1 MSDPWSQF
9 QEVTPTA
16 APVAVAPPA
25 DEWAEFNEVKPTRE
39 ARRVRGRYKSG
50 PPVAADDMKA
60 TGQVHDGDTFRLN
73 TGQNGRLYGADAFEL
88 DQTGKSKNGE
98 LIRLGQQARGRFAS
112 FADPAAT
119 ILNTGASTYGR
130 PVVSVENGGDAA
142 SALLRQGLAITTP
155 EYLKADPVRLNTYM
169 EDERDARLNRRG
181 AWAGAFEQPS
191 SYRHG
196 TPDPWAKPVPG
207 KEGESEAVF
216 WDEQL
221 PAQGVRPGI
230 ADEYIRIWQDPT
242 SKPADLLAF
251 AKTSGFTLDPSEVEK
266 AYKGRETR
274 GAGSEVT
281 YRNPPRV
288 LTDHKDGATGA
299 ALRGVAD
306 PFNVLDETGALA
318 DSLLPGDREN
328 VWSSDRRFGDVYG
341 NNLDQNRSI
350 LAFDDAKHPY
360 ARFGG
365 QLVGGLIA
373 PGASIEGV
381 GFGAARSVLE
391 AGGTRFAAEQ
401 AARRAVTARLG
412 TAGMVEGA
420 AAGIGQGEDWQGRI
434 QGGLVGAPVGL
445 GLGVGTGLLAPHI
458 AKLIGRPFSGMA
470 GTEAERSAQDLTDGA
485 LDAAKAGTQNGATPN
500 SVGIAGDV
508 AEDAA
513 TRSAGDLVP
522 PAPAPAPRPRDPVEP
537 NTPAMDE
544 ESGLGPKSVLSF
556 VPRTGEPG
564 VLVIN
569 EDGQLAIAVYRDSDG
584 VARGAAQIPLT
595 PEARETFD
603 GASVYVAPELRRQGV
618 ASRLYNALE
627 REGHPIGEQSGSGDL
642 TPDGA
647 GFVSSWRRAAPME
660 NETQTPTIMGPADEW
675 AEFTPVDGPAGPSAE
690 RLAQAE
696 DVRSSDML
704 PLPSNAVGSL
714 EEAEGIAAG
723 RIAPVRAP
731 NEADVLE
738 RRNIPNA
745 NTGTPMAKRGP
756 LDLVTWLRSQGGIRA
771 QGGELERYGIDNAP
785 RKGVDFAGG
794 ENRFGPLVANEG
806 MNYDDA
812 AQRAWEAGF
821 FPDHVERPTV
831 AEFLDTLNATHTGNN
846 RAFRTDD
853 LAEVDAFEQ
862 ARSQRY
868 QVEAA
873 RQEGAP
879 LVQDRGEPV
888 TADDLDRNAPP
899 VEAYEEWGENAPKL
913 AGNIRLDKLDSPQSI
928 ARALANTHAR
938 VGGFDEATRGRI
950 TNAETKSLAEDL
962 GMTADD
968 LLKRR
973 KGQAFNAEEALAAR
987 QILARSGAD
996 LVNMA
1001 KRLSR
1006 VENPGDELEAAFRG
1020 AWLRHA
1026 AIQEQVAGMTAE
1038 AGRLLQQFRMTA
1050 DSRDANRVLSSLGD
1064 ALGGPGRMKEVA
1076 ERIVDLENVGVTP
1089 AGINKFALRSLLPKW
1104 RDKAIELYINSL
1116 LSGPQTHAVNIL
1128 SNTLTSIAQLPE
1140 HAVAAGIGA
1149 IRKTLPGQAETE
1161 RVLFSELGTRAA
1173 GMVSGAREGM
1183 KAAARS
1189 FLTGE
1194 SDDAIS
1200 KVEQQQANAIGGKLG
1215 TVIRTPTR
1223 LLSAEDEL
1231 FKGIARRME
1240 LNGIAMRRARNEGLK
1255 GKAARD
1261 RAADLVL
1268 NPDDTMLRGSFEYA
1282 RYLTFQT
1289 PLRHD
1294 SFAAGVSRAT
1304 QGRPIAKLL
1313 LPFVRTPVNL
1323 LKFAAERSPAAVLM
1337 KSWKAEIQAGGAR
1350 RDMAMA
1356 RALVGTGMGAAM
1368 YEAAMGG
1375 HITGGGPA
1383 DDSAK
1388 RLLQAGGW
1396 QPYSFKIG
1404 DRYYSYSR
1412 LDPFSTTIGTV
1423 ADMVEMS
1430 SHMTEKQQEKSF
1442 TLVAAA
1448 IVNNLSSK
1456 TWMSGLSSALE
1467 AINDPDRYLD
1477 GFVSRTAGAIAV
1489 PSLVAQIAKSNDPLV
1504 REARA
1509 PMERIKSRI
1518 PGMSANLYPR
1528 RDVFGKAMTQQEAL
1542 GPDLVSPL
1550 YSGRDKM
1557 DPTIKSLLDI
1567 GATVTKPQRTHKVGG
1582 KSIDWTPAQYD
1593 RLQDLTGGQAKPE
1606 LDALV
1611 ASQEWRKMDE
1621 DDQKAAVARVLK
1633 EARKDAK
1640 AIVLAGDTAK
1650 AAGVAD
1656 GWREF
1661 TAVQ

>member
-16 APVAVAPPA
+16 SPAPSAAPA
-25 DEWAEFNEVKPTRE
+25 DEWGEFNEVQPARQTRRE
-39 ARRVRGRYKSG
+39 RGRYKGG
-50 PPVAADDMKA
+50 PPVAAEDMKA

-88 DQTGKSKNGE
+88 DQTGKSRTGA

-112 FADPAAT
+112 FADPSAT

-142 SALLRQGLAITTP
+142 TDLLRRGLALATP
-155 EYLKADPVRLNTYM
+155 EYLKADPSRLNTYM

-196 TPDPWAKPVPG
+196 TPDPWAKPVAG

-221 PAQGVRPGI
+221 PAQGVRPEI
-230 ADEYIRIWQDPT
+230 ADEYIRIWQDPSST
-242 SKPADLLAF
+242 PADLMAF
-251 AKTSGFTLDPSEVEK
+251 AKTSGFTLDPSEVAK

-274 GAGSEVT
+274 GAASEVT

-306 PFNVLDETGALA
+306 PFNVLDEAGAVV
-318 DSLLPGDREN
+318 DSLVPGDREN
-328 VWSSDRRFGDVYG
+328 VWSSDRRFGDVYA

-350 LAFDDAKHPY
+350 LAYDDAKHPY

-401 AARRAVTARLG
+401 AARRAVTTRLG

-420 AAGIGQGEDWQGRI
+420 AAGIGQGEDWQGRV

-445 GLGVGTGLLAPHI
+445 ALGVGPGLVAPHI
-458 AKLIGRPFSGMA
+458 ARLVGRPFSGMA

-485 LDAAKAGTQNGATPN
+485 LDAAKAGTQNGATPA
-500 SVGIAGDV
+500 SVGLAGDV
-508 AEDAA
+508 VEDAA
-513 TRSAGDLVP
+513 ARSAGDLM
-522 PAPAPAPRPRDPVEP
+522 PAANGASAVRSRDAVEP
-537 NTPAMDE
+537 NTQAMD
-544 ESGLGPKSVLSF
+544 
-556 VPRTGEPG
+556 
-564 VLVIN
+564 N
-569 EDGQLAIAVYRDSDG
+569 EA
-584 VARGAAQIPLT
+584 
-595 PEARETFD
+595 
-603 GASVYVAPELRRQGV
+603 
-618 ASRLYNALE
+618 
-627 REGHPIGEQSGSGDL
+627 
-642 TPDGA
+642 
-647 GFVSSWRRAAPME
+647 
-660 NETQTPTIMGPADEW
+660 QTPTLLGPAGEADEW
-675 AEFTPVDGPAGPSAE
+675 AEFTPVDAPGGPTPE
-690 RLAQAE
+690 RIAQAE

-704 PLPSNAVGSL
+704 PLPSSAVGSL

-723 RIAPVRAP
+723 RVAPVRAP

-785 RKGVDFAGG
+785 RNGVDFAGG

-812 AQRAWEAGF
+812 AERAWEAGF

-831 AEFLDTLNATHTGNN
+831 AEFLDTLNATHTGRN
-846 RAFRTDD
+846 RAFRSDD

-862 ARSQRY
+862 ARTQRY
-868 QVEAA
+868 EVEAA
-873 RQEGAP
+873 KQEGAP
-879 LVQDRGEPV
+879 LVRDRGEPV
-888 TADDLDRNAPP
+888 TAEDLDRNAPP
-899 VEAYEEWGENAPKL
+899 VEAYEEWGDAAPTL

-962 GMTADD
+962 GMTPDD

-973 KGQAFNAEEALAAR
+973 KGAAFNAEEALAAR
-987 QILARSGAD
+987 QILARSGND

-1001 KRLSR
+1001 KRISA

-1020 AWLRHA
+1020 AWLRHV

-1050 DSRDANRVLSSLGD
+1050 DSRDTKRVLSALGD
-1064 ALGGPGRMKEVA
+1064 ALGGPGRLKEVA

-1104 RDKAIELYINSL
+1104 RDKAIELYINYL
-1116 LSGPQTHAVNIL
+1116 LSGTQTHAVNIL

-1200 KVEQQQANAIGGKLG
+1200 KVEQQQTNAIGGKLG
-1215 TVIRTPTR
+1215 SFIRTPTR
-1223 LLSAEDEL
+1223 LLSAEDEF

-1240 LNGIAMRRARNEGLK
+1240 LNGIAMRRARNEGLT
-1255 GKAARD
+1255 GKAARE

-1313 LPFVRTPVNL
+1313 LPFVRTPMNL
-1323 LKFAAERSPAAVLM
+1323 LKFAAERSPAAPLM
-1337 KSWKAEIQAGGAR
+1337 KSWRAEMQAGGAR

-1368 YEAAMGG
+1368 YEAALAG

-1489 PSLVAQIAKSNDPLV
+1489 PSIVAQIAKANDPLV
-1504 REARA
+1504 REARG
-1509 PMERIKSRI
+1509 PIDRIKSRI
-1518 PGMSANLYPR
+1518 PGMSTSLYPR
-1528 RDVFGKAMTQQEAL
+1528 RDVFGQAITQQEAV
-1542 GPDLVSPL
+1542 GPDLISPL

-1557 DPTIKSLLDI
+1557 DPTIRALIDA
-1567 GATVTKPQRTHKVGG
+1567 GASVTKPQRTYKVGG
-1582 KSIDWTPAQYD
+1582 KPVEWTPAQYD
-1593 RLQDLTGGQAKPE
+1593 RLQELTGGQAKPE

-1611 ASQEWRKMDE
+1611 ASADWRRMGE
-1621 DDQKAAVARVLK
+1621 EQKEKAVADVMK
-1633 EARKDAK
+1633 AARKDAK
-1640 AIVLAGDTAK
+1640 ARVLAGETA
-1650 AAGVAD
+1650 ATAGGSDEWA
-1656 GWREF
+1656 EF
-1661 TAVQ
+1661 STVP

>member
-16 APVAVAPPA
+16 SPAPSAAPA
-25 DEWAEFNEVKPTRE
+25 DERGEFNEVKPARQTRRE
-39 ARRVRGRYKSG
+39 RGRYKGG
-50 PPVAADDMKA
+50 PPVAAEDMKA

-88 DQTGKSKNGE
+88 DQTGKTKTGE

-142 SALLRQGLAITTP
+142 TDLLRRGLALATP
-155 EYLKADPVRLNTYM
+155 EYLKADPARLNTYM

-196 TPDPWAKPVPG
+196 TPDPWAKPVAG

-221 PAQGVRPGI
+221 PAQGVRPEI
-230 ADEYIRIWQDPT
+230 ADEYIRIWQDPSST
-242 SKPADLLAF
+242 PADLMAF
-251 AKTSGFTLDPSEVEK
+251 AKTSGFSLDPSEVAK

-328 VWSSDRRFGDVYG
+328 VWSSDRRFGDVYA

-350 LAFDDAKHPY
+350 LAYDDAKHPY

-401 AARRAVTARLG
+401 AARRAVTTRLG

-420 AAGIGQGEDWQGRI
+420 AAGIGQGEDWQGRV

-445 GLGVGTGLLAPHI
+445 ALGVGTGLVAPHI
-458 AKLIGRPFSGMA
+458 ARLVGRPFSGMA

-485 LDAAKAGTQNGATPN
+485 LDAAKAGTQNGATPA
-500 SVGIAGDV
+500 SVGLAGDV
-508 AEDAA
+508 VENAS

-522 PAPAPAPRPRDPVEP
+522 ASPRAPASRPRDPVEA
-537 NTPAMDE
+537 NTQAMDE
-544 ESGLGPKSVLSF
+544 ASGLGPKSVLSF

-564 VLVIN
+564 VSVIN
-569 EDGQLAIAVYRDSDG
+569 EEGQLAIAVYRDSDG

-603 GASVYVAPELRRQGV
+603 GASVYVAPELRRQGI
-618 ASRLYNALE
+618 ASRLYDALE
-627 REGHPIGEQSGSGDL
+627 REGHPIGEQSGAGDL

-647 GFVSSWRRAAPME
+647 GFVSSWRRAAPMK
-660 NETQTPTIMGPADEW
+660 NETQTPTLLGPADEW
-675 AEFTPVDGPAGPSAE
+675 AEFTPVDAPGGPSPE

-723 RIAPVRAP
+723 RVAPVRAS
-731 NEADVLE
+731 NEADLLE
-738 RRNIPNA
+738 RRSIPNA

-812 AQRAWEAGF
+812 AERAWEAGF

-831 AEFLDTLNATHTGNN
+831 AEFLDTLNATHTGRN
-846 RAFRTDD
+846 RAFRSDD

-862 ARSQRY
+862 ARTQRY
-868 QVEAA
+868 EVEAA
-873 RQEGAP
+873 KQEGAP
-879 LVQDRGEPV
+879 LVRDRGEPV
-888 TADDLDRNAPP
+888 TAEDLDRNAPP
-899 VEAYEEWGENAPKL
+899 VEAYEEWGDAAPTL

-962 GMTADD
+962 GMTPDD

-987 QILARSGAD
+987 QILARSGND

-1001 KRLSR
+1001 KRISA

-1050 DSRDANRVLSSLGD
+1050 DSRDTKRVLSSLGD
-1064 ALGGPGRMKEVA
+1064 ALGGPGRLKDVA
-1076 ERIVDLENVGVTP
+1076 ERIVDLEKVGVTP

-1104 RDKAIELYINSL
+1104 RDKAVELYINSL

-1183 KAAARS
+1183 RAAARS

-1215 TVIRTPTR
+1215 SFIRTPTR

-1289 PLRHD
+1289 PLRHG
-1294 SFAAGVSRAT
+1294 SFASGVSQFT
-1304 QGRPIAKLL
+1304 QNQPVAKLI
-1313 LPFVRTPVNL
+1313 LPFVRTPMNL
-1323 LKFAAERSPAAVLM
+1323 LKFAVERSPAAALM
-1337 KSWKAEIQAGGAR
+1337 KSWRGEVRAGGAR
-1350 RDMAMA
+1350 RDMALA

-1368 YEAAMGG
+1368 YEAALAG

-1404 DRYYSYSR
+1404 DRYYSYTR

-1430 SHMTEKQQEKSF
+1430 SHMTEKQREKSF
-1442 TLVAAA
+1442 TLVTAA
-1448 IVNNLSSK
+1448 ILNNLTSK
-1456 TWMSGLSSALE
+1456 TWLSGISSALE
-1467 AINDPDRYLD
+1467 AISDPDRYLD
-1477 GFVSRTAGAIAV
+1477 GFIARTAGAIAV
-1489 PSLVAQIAKSNDPLV
+1489 PSLLAQIAKSNDPLV
-1504 REARA
+1504 REARE
-1509 PMERIKSRI
+1509 PIDRIKSRI
-1518 PGMSANLYPR
+1518 PGMSASLYPR
-1528 RDVFGKAMTQQEAL
+1528 RDVFGQPMTQQEAV
-1542 GPDLVSPL
+1542 GPDLISPL

-1557 DPTIKSLLDI
+1557 DPTIKSLIDI
-1567 GATVTKPQRTHKVGG
+1567 GASVTKPQRTYKAGG
-1582 KSIDWTPAQYD
+1582 KSIEFTPAQYD
-1593 RLQDLTGGQAKPE
+1593 RLQELAGGQAKPE

-1611 ASQEWRKMDE
+1611 ASPDWRTMDE
-1621 DDQKAAVARVLK
+1621 DDQKAAVAKVLK
-1633 EARKDAK
+1633 AARKDAK
-1640 AIVLAGDTAK
+1640 ASVLAGDTAP
-1650 AAGVAD
+1650 AAGSD
-1656 GWREF
+1656 GWGAF
-1661 TAVQ
+1661 TPVK

>member
-9 QEVTPTA
+9 QEVASTA
-16 APVAVAPPA
+16 NPAPSAAPA
-25 DEWAEFNEVKPTRE
+25 DEWGEFNEVEPVRE
-39 ARRVRGRYKSG
+39 PRRVRGRYKGG
-50 PPVAADDMKA
+50 PPVAAEDMKA

-88 DQTGKSKNGE
+88 DQTGKTRTGE
-98 LIRLGQQARGRFAS
+98 LMRLGQQARGRFAS
-112 FADPAAT
+112 FADPSAT

-142 SALLRQGLAITTP
+142 TDLLRRGLALATP
-155 EYLKADPVRLNTYM
+155 EYLKADPARLNTYM

-196 TPDPWAKPVPG
+196 TPDPWAKPIAG

-221 PAQGVRPGI
+221 PAQGVRPEI
-230 ADEYIRIWQDPT
+230 ADEYIRIWQDPAST
-242 SKPADLLAF
+242 PADLMAF
-251 AKTSGFTLDPSEVEK
+251 AKTSGFTLDPSEVAK

-318 DSLLPGDREN
+318 DTLLPGDREN
-328 VWSSDRRFGDVYG
+328 LWSSDRRFGDVYA

-350 LAFDDAKHPY
+350 LAYDDAKHPY

-401 AARRAVTARLG
+401 AARRAVTTRLG

-420 AAGIGQGEDWQGRI
+420 AAGIGQGEDWQGRV

-445 GLGVGTGLLAPHI
+445 ALGVGAGLVAPHI
-458 AKLIGRPFSGMA
+458 ARLVGRPFSGMA

-485 LDAAKAGTQNGATPN
+485 LDAAKAGTQNGATPA
-500 SVGIAGDV
+500 SVGLAGDV
-508 AEDAA
+508 VEDAA
-513 TRSAGDLVP
+513 ARSAGDL
-522 PAPAPAPRPRDPVEP
+522 APAANGASAMRSRDAVEP
-537 NTPAMDE
+537 NTQAMD
-544 ESGLGPKSVLSF
+544 
-556 VPRTGEPG
+556 
-564 VLVIN
+564 
-569 EDGQLAIAVYRDSDG
+569 
-584 VARGAAQIPLT
+584 
-595 PEARETFD
+595 
-603 GASVYVAPELRRQGV
+603 
-618 ASRLYNALE
+618 
-627 REGHPIGEQSGSGDL
+627 
-642 TPDGA
+642 
-647 GFVSSWRRAAPME
+647 
-660 NETQTPTIMGPADEW
+660 NETQAPTLLGPAGEADEW
-675 AEFTPVDGPAGPSAE
+675 AEFTPVDAPGGPSPE

-714 EEAEGIAAG
+714 EEAESIAAG
-723 RIAPVRAP
+723 RVAPVRAP
-731 NEADVLE
+731 SEADVLE
-738 RRNIPNA
+738 RRTVPNA

-756 LDLVTWLRSQGGIRA
+756 LDLVTWLRSQGGVRA

-821 FPDHVERPTV
+821 FPDHAERPTV
-831 AEFLDTLNATHTGNN
+831 AEFLDTLNATHTGHN
-846 RAFRTDD
+846 RAFRSDD
-853 LAEVDAFEQ
+853 LAEVDAFER
-862 ARSQRY
+862 ARTQRY
-868 QVEAA
+868 EVEAA
-873 RQEGAP
+873 EQEGAP

-888 TADDLDRNAPP
+888 TAEDLDRNAPP
-899 VEAYEEWGENAPKL
+899 VEAYEEWGDAAPKL
-913 AGNIRLDKLDSPQSI
+913 AGNIRLHKLDSPQSI

-938 VGGFDEATRGRI
+938 IGGFDEATRGRI
-950 TNAETKSLAEDL
+950 THAETKSLAEDL

-973 KGQAFNAEEALAAR
+973 KGQALNAEEALAAR
-987 QILARSGAD
+987 QILARSGTD

-1001 KRLSR
+1001 KRISR

-1050 DSRDANRVLSSLGD
+1050 DSRDAQRVLSSLGD
-1064 ALGGPGRMKEVA
+1064 SLGGPGRMKDVA
-1076 ERIVDLENVGVTP
+1076 ERIVDLEKVGVTP
-1089 AGINKFALRSLLPKW
+1089 AGINKFALRSLLPQW

-1128 SNTLTSIAQLPE
+1128 SNTLTSLAQLPE

-1149 IRKTLPGQAETE
+1149 VRKGLPGHADSE

-1189 FLTGE
+1189 FLTGDT
-1194 SDDAIS
+1194 SDAIS
-1200 KVEQQQANAIGGKLG
+1200 KVEQQQMNAIGGKVGSL
-1215 TVIRTPTR
+1215 IRTPTR

-1240 LNGIAMRRARNEGLK
+1240 LNGLAMRRARMEGLK
-1255 GKAARD
+1255 GRAARD
-1261 RAADLVL
+1261 RAAELVL
-1268 NPDDTMLRGSFEYA
+1268 NPPDAMLESSFNYA
-1282 RYLTFQT
+1282 RYLTFQQ

-1313 LPFVRTPVNL
+1313 LPFVRTPMNL
-1323 LKFAAERSPAAVLM
+1323 LKFAAERSPAAGLM
-1337 KSWKAEIQAGGAR
+1337 KSWRAEVQAGGAR

-1356 RALVGTGMGAAM
+1356 RAVVGTGMGAAM
-1368 YEAAMGG
+1368 YQAALAG

-1383 DDSAK
+1383 DRNAR

-1396 QPYSFKIG
+1396 QPYSLKIG

-1430 SHMTEKQQEKSF
+1430 SHMTERQQEKSF

-1489 PSLVAQIAKSNDPLV
+1489 PTLVAQVAKTNDPLV
-1504 REARA
+1504 REARGSID
-1509 PMERIKSRI
+1509 RIKSRI
-1518 PGMSANLYPR
+1518 PGLSESLYPR
-1528 RDVFGKAMTQQEAL
+1528 RDVFGRAMKQQEAL

-1550 YSGRDKM
+1550 YAGTDRM
-1557 DPTIKSLLDI
+1557 DPTLRSLIDI
-1567 GATVTKPQRTHKVGG
+1567 GATVTAPQRRYKAGG
-1582 KSIDWTPAQYD
+1582 KSIEWTPAQYD
-1593 RLQDLTGGQAKPE
+1593 RLQQIAGGIAKPE

-1611 ASQEWRKMDE
+1611 ASPRWRGMDE
-1621 DDQKAAVARVLK
+1621 DEQKKAVGDIMQDAKK
-1633 EARKDAK
+1633 EAKGQ
-1640 AIVLAGDTAK
+1640 VLAPP
-1650 AAGVAD
+1650 AAGTD
-1656 GWREF
+1656 EWGEF
-1661 TAVQ
+1661 TTMH